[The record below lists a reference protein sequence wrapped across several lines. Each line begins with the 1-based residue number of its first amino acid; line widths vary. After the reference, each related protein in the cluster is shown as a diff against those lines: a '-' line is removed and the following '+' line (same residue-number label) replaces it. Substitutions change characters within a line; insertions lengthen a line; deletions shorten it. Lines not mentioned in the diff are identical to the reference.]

1 VCGICGFAFADPSRP
16 RQQGALEVMSE
27 VLRHR
32 GPDSAGSYEVS
43 GIGLGFRRLSI
54 IDLETGD
61 QPISSEDQAVTL
73 ICNGEIYNFVEL
85 RKELTDKGHRFRT
98 RSDVEVILH
107 LYEDHGP
114 DCVRFLR
121 GMFGFALWDNRIKR
135 LMLARDRLGIKPL
148 HYALTAEAIYFGSE
162 QKAILGVAEEVDRD
176 IDVKAVR
183 DLLAFGYL
191 PGVRTL
197 CRGIRRLPPAHF
209 LLYHAG
215 APSLHRYWE
224 PIFPDAHEREERRS
238 PLEWAEELREKLSE
252 SVRIHMRS
260 DVPVGAWLSPGID
273 SSAVVA
279 IASRFAGAPIQ
290 SVTLGFDDPILDE
303 SRRFPTL
310 DRYPG
315 FSIDNQL
322 VRCEPDDLE
331 MFPRALWHCEEP
343 THVMIPHM
351 ILSKAASQRVKVV
364 LTGEGSDEI
373 MGGYHWYKHDKLLG
387 PVARLPLGIRRLMLP
402 LLRRLPRWSAP
413 LSRLY
418 LAPAGMNL
426 RRYRAMHGPVAGP
439 LDNAL
444 LSPEFQRQVSS
455 DEEPRFSLPAA
466 FHRWRPFQQ
475 LQFLDLTVRLPE
487 FITHG
492 LDRTS
497 MAFGLEVRVPFLDH
511 ELVEFCSRIPPTL
524 KMRGFRE
531 KYILREALRGVLP
544 EEIRTRK
551 KRPLS
556 APVQHWWRRA
566 LPQFAEDS
574 LSQRSL
580 REKGYFQPAF
590 VKELLDRHRRG
601 EGNYGSHLST
611 VLAVQ
616 IWQDLFRPQ
625 LLSAQRPRS
634 SS

>member
-16 RQQGALEVMSE
+16 PQQGALEIMSE
-27 VLRHR
+27 LVRHR
-32 GPDSAGSYEVS
+32 GPDSGGFYEGPGV
-43 GIGLGFRRLSI
+43 GLGFRRLSI

-61 QPISSEDQAVTL
+61 QPVSSENQAVTL

-85 RKELTDKGHRFRT
+85 RRELTHKGHHFRT
-98 RSDVEVILH
+98 RSDVEVIIH

-114 DCVRFLR
+114 NCVHFLR

-148 HYALTAEAIYFGSE
+148 HYALTTGAVYFGSE
-162 QKAILGVAEEVDRD
+162 QKAILGVAEEVDRS

-209 LLYHAG
+209 LLYHEG
-215 APSLHRYWE
+215 SSSLHRYWE
-224 PIFPDAHEREERRS
+224 PTFPEAQEREGRRS
-238 PLEWAEELREKLSE
+238 TGEWAAELREKVTE

-279 IASRFAGAPIQ
+279 IASRFEGAQIK
-290 SVTLGFDDPILDE
+290 SVTLGFEDPNLDE
-303 SRRFPTL
+303 TSRFPTL

-315 FSIDNQL
+315 FSIDNR
-322 VRCEPDDLE
+322 VIACESADLE
-331 MFPRALWHCEEP
+331 MFPQALWHCEEP
-343 THVMIPHM
+343 THVMIPQM

-387 PVARLPLGIRRLMLP
+387 PFARLPLGIRRLMMP
-402 LLRRLPRWSAP
+402 VLRRLPRWNAQMT
-413 LSRLY
+413 RLH

-426 RRYRAMHGPVAGP
+426 RRYSAMHGPVVGA

-444 LSPEFQRQVSS
+444 LAPEFQREMSD
-455 DEEPRFSLPAA
+455 DEEPPLSLPTE

-475 LQFLDLTVRLPE
+475 LQYLDLTIRLPE

-492 LDRTS
+492 LDRAS
-497 MAFGLEVRVPFLDH
+497 MAFGLEARVPFLDH
-511 ELVEFCSRIPPTL
+511 ELVEFCSRIPPSL

-531 KYILREALRGVLP
+531 KYILREALRGILP

-551 KRPLS
+551 KHPLS
-556 APVQHWWRRA
+556 APLQHWWRRT
-566 LPQFAEDS
+566 LPQFAEDA
-574 LSQRSL
+574 LSQHSL
-580 REKGYFQPAF
+580 CQKGYFQSRF
-590 VKELLDRHRRG
+590 VKDLLDRHRRF
-601 EGNYGSHLST
+601 EGNYASHLST

-616 IWQDLFRPQ
+616 MWEGLFR
-625 LLSAQRPRS
+625 SASTTHPAA
-634 SS
+634 